1 MIQRS
6 SRYIGY
12 SLAFICLALLAGTAV
27 FPQSQTQTFT
37 LDGLVVVNRE
47 GFVILNSDHT
57 PERGVPDVEVRL
69 TGDGIEQETVTD
81 QKGEF
86 RFEVPVGT
94 YELTFRHPGY
104 YGTTVRGVEVKK
116 PPSSTL
122 KITLPLSINSTQ
134 IILQRDD
141 PKIIGPKRVP
151 APALELSFEPR
162 RPLAAGRPMQGTLTI
177 KNVGKEPILMPT
189 ELVTT
194 DSQYSPKAKI
204 IQIYISPAGYN
215 AHYDQKFI
223 CLPAKNCK
231 SLAPN
236 ETISFPITIY
246 DREGYYEQG
255 RRVAQVYPKTG
266 EYKLEARV
274 YFKLPSDDP
283 NKDIDVRTEP
293 VERDFSVLV
302 SNSK

>member
-1 MIQRS
+1 MKRS

-37 LDGLVVVNRE
+37 LTGLVVVNRE
-47 GFVILNSDHT
+47 GVVVLNADHT
-57 PERGVPDVEVRL
+57 PERTLPDVEVRL
-69 TGDGIEQETVTD
+69 TGAGIEQETVTD
-81 QKGEF
+81 QNGEF

-94 YELTFRHPGY
+94 YELAFRHPGY
-104 YGTTVRGVEVKK
+104 YEITMRGVEVKK
-116 PPSSTL
+116 HPSSTL
-122 KITLPLSINSTQ
+122 KVTLPLSITSTQ
-134 IILQRDD
+134 IILQRGD

-151 APALELSFEPR
+151 APALELSYEPG
-162 RPLAAGRPMQGTLTI
+162 RPLAAGHPMQGTLTI
-177 KNVGKEPILMPT
+177 KNVGKESILIPT
-189 ELVTT
+189 EPYTRG
-194 DSQYSPKAKI
+194 DQYSLQAKI
-204 IQIYISPAGYN
+204 IQINISPAGYN

-223 CLPAKNCK
+223 CLPSKNCK
-231 SLAPN
+231 SLTPN

-255 RRVAQVYPKTG
+255 RRVAHVYPKTG
-266 EYKLEARV
+266 GYKLEARV

-283 NKDIDVRTEP
+283 NKDIDVRTEAI
-293 VERDFSVLV
+293 ERDFSVVV